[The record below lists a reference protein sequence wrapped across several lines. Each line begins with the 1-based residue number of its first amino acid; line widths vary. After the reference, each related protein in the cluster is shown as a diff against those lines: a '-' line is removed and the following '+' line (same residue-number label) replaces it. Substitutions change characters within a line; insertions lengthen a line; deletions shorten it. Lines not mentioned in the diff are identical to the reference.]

1 MVVYPEIHSNTQ
13 SDCQSANLA
22 NPQKTVASLIL
33 AGGLSSRMGSDKAGL
48 IVDGVSLLEKN
59 KDLLAQLNLEAVL
72 VSGAKA
78 GQISDKIKQAGPVGG
93 IFSALDFVKPES
105 ALLVLPVDM
114 PNLNT
119 QVLQQLIDNGM
130 ANQTACYF
138 DHYFLPAF
146 FYDVNR
152 LQQAATQLM
161 TKPGKACSIKA
172 LLNAVNAQAIFTES
186 PALEKHLINVNTPAQ
201 WQAYIKQQV

>member
-1 MVVYPEIHSNTQ
+1 MVVYPEIHSNLH
-13 SDCQSANLA
+13 SNVQSAKLDSLK
-22 NPQKTVASLIL
+22 KTVASLIL
-33 AGGLSSRMGSDKAGL
+33 AGGLSSRMGSDKASL
-48 IVDGVSLLEKN
+48 VVDGVSLLKKN
-59 KDLLAQLNLEAVL
+59 QDLLAQLNLETVL

-119 QVLQQLIDNGM
+119 QVLQQLIDYGM
-130 ANQTACYF
+130 ANQTSCYF

-146 FYDVNR
+146 FYDVSR
-152 LQQAATQLM
+152 LQQASNQLITQ
-161 TKPGKACSIKA
+161 PGKACSIRA
-172 LLNAVNAQAIFTES
+172 LLNKVNARAIFIEAPS
-186 PALEKHLINVNTPAQ
+186 LEKCLINVNTPQQ
-201 WQAYIKQQV
+201 WQTYIKQQT